1 MAPSVCAGLV
11 IGDTVVINSSLVEEA
26 AVDVVPG
33 RVDEVAEQGHRL
45 DDELAVR
52 AGVPPVERPR
62 VEALEQP
69 VWKSN
74 FTARWC

>member
-1 MAPSVCAGLV
+1 MAAPVRAGLV
-11 IGDTVVINSSLVEEA
+11 IGDTVVVDSSLVEEA

-33 RVDEVAEQGHRL
+33 RVDEVAKQGHRL
-45 DDELAVR
+45 DDKLAVR
-52 AGVPPVERPR
+52 ARVPPVEGPR